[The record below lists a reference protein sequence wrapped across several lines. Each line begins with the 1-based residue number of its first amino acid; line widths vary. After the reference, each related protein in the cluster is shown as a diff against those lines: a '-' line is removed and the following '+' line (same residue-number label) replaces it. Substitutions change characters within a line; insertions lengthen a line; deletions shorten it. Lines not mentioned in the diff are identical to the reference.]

1 MAEGYGSGWISDE
14 TAVASAAGDTA
25 ILGIPR
31 ASADAGGLALGTGTG
46 QQGNVPV
53 ASNDNGGFLDSIF
66 DWFTQPLV
74 GNISPTGV
82 FMLVG
87 AVVISII
94 VWNLLLYHLRIAG
107 EEIL

>member
-31 ASADAGGLALGTGTG
+31 ASADAGGMALGTGTG

-74 GNISPTGV
+74 GNVSAVGV
-82 FMLVG
+82 FKLVG
-87 AVVISII
+87 AVFFAII
-94 VWNLLLYHLRIAG
+94 LWNLILYHIRIAG